1 MKTEQLQW
9 SKTTGWQKLTG
20 GSLNHEAQLVL
31 MFGST
36 SLLKNKDLI
45 KKAKDL
51 YPTAHFVG
59 CSTSGEII
67 DTQVN
72 DDTISLTAVK
82 FNKTDL
88 IARSIAITDSANSY
102 DIGKALIHKFDHK
115 GLKHVFVLSDGLN
128 VNGSR
133 LVQGMRDALPH
144 GISVTGGLAGDGA
157 DFNETLIVSDEAYPK
172 SHMLTAIGFY
182 GSSLK
187 IGYGSFG
194 GWDSFGIERVV
205 TKASN
210 NILYEIDGKPALE
223 LYKSFLGEQ
232 ARNLPSSGLLF
243 PLSMRVE
250 NSSLPVVRTILSI
263 NEKDNSL
270 VFAGDLPE
278 GSHVRLMK
286 ANIDRL
292 LDGAATAAST
302 SIEPLLGSNPEL
314 AILISCVGRKLVL
327 KQMIEE
333 EVEGVRSILGDKTT
347 ITGFYSY
354 GEISPFSKDARCELH
369 NQTMTITTFSEAA

>member
-1 MKTEQLQW
+1 MRTEQLQW
-9 SKTTGWQKLTG
+9 SAGSGWI
-20 GSLNHEAQLVL
+20 SLNGQSLSHEAQLVL

-36 SLLKNKDLI
+36 TLLKNKELT
-45 KKAKDL
+45 KKAKDM

-67 DTQVN
+67 DTHVN
-72 DDTISLTAVK
+72 DETISLTAIK

-88 IARSIAITDSANSY
+88 IARNISIDNASDSYNV
-102 DIGKALIHKFDHK
+102 GKALIHKFDHK

-128 VNGSR
+128 VNGSQ
-133 LVQGMRDALPH
+133 LVKGMRDALPT
-144 GISVTGGLAGDGA
+144 GVSVTGGLAGDGA
-157 DFNETLIVSDEAYPK
+157 NFSETLIISDDAYPK

-194 GWDSFGIERVV
+194 GWDSFGIERLV
-205 TKASN
+205 TKSSN
-210 NILYEIDGKPALE
+210 NILYELDGIPALE

-232 ARNLPSSGLLF
+232 AKNLPSSGLLF
-243 PLSMRVE
+243 PLSMRSE
-250 NSSLPVVRTILSI
+250 DEHLPVVRTILSV
-263 NEKDNSL
+263 NEADNSM
-270 VFAGDLPE
+270 VFAGDISE
-278 GSHVRLMK
+278 GSQVRLMK

-302 SIEPLLGSNPEL
+302 SMVSLTDSNAEL

-333 EVEGVRSILGDKTT
+333 EVEGVRSILGANTA

>member
-9 SKTTGWQKLTG
+9 KEGRGWEAIAGTP
-20 GSLNHEAQLVL
+20 LNHEAQLVL

-36 SLLKNKDLI
+36 RLLKNKELI

-59 CSTSGEII
+59 CSTSGEIL
-67 DTQVN
+67 DTHVN
-72 DDTISLTAVK
+72 DETLSLTAVK
-82 FNKTDL
+82 FQKTDL
-88 IARSIAITDSANSY
+88 ITRTIVINTNANSY

-128 VNGSR
+128 INGSQ
-133 LVQGMRDALPH
+133 LVEGMRDALPA

-157 DFNETLIVSDEAYPK
+157 NFNETLIISDEAYPK

-182 GSSLK
+182 GSNLK

-194 GWDSFGIERVV
+194 GWDSFGIERLV
-205 TKASN
+205 TKAN
-210 NILYEIDGKPALE
+210 ANILYELDGKPALE

-232 ARNLPSSGLLF
+232 AQNLPSSGLLF
-243 PLSMRVE
+243 PLSMR
-250 NSSLPVVRTILSI
+250 SSLNQLPVVRTILSV
-263 NEKDNSL
+263 NEADNSL
-270 VFAGDLPE
+270 VFAGDIPE
-278 GSHVRLMK
+278 GSQVRLMK

-292 LDGAATAAST
+292 LDGAATAAGT
-302 SIEPLLGSNPEL
+302 SLEPLSGKDAEL

-327 KQMIEE
+327 KQMVEE
-333 EVEGVRSILGDKTT
+333 EVEGVRSILGDKAA

-354 GEISPFSKDARCELH
+354 GEISPFSKGARCELH

>member
-1 MKTEQLQW
+1 MRTEQLQW
-9 SKTTGWQKLTG
+9 SAGTGWELLNGQ
-20 GSLNHEAQLVL
+20 SLSHEAQLVL

-36 SLLKNKDLI
+36 TLLKNKVLT
-45 KKAKDL
+45 KQAKDK

-59 CSTSGEII
+59 CSTSGEIMGSH
-67 DTQVN
+67 VN
-72 DDTISLTAVK
+72 DDTISLTAIK

-88 IARSIAITDSANSY
+88 IAKNIAIDNSADSYNV
-102 DIGKALIHKFDHK
+102 GKALIHKFDPK

-128 VNGSR
+128 VNGSQ
-133 LVQGMRDALPH
+133 LVKGMRDALPA
-144 GISVTGGLAGDGA
+144 GVSVTGGLAGDGA
-157 DFNETLIVSDEAYPK
+157 NFSETLIISDDAYPQ

-182 GSSLK
+182 GAGLK

-194 GWDSFGIERVV
+194 GWDSFGIERLV
-205 TKASN
+205 TKSSN
-210 NILYEIDGKPALE
+210 NILYELDGKPALE

-232 ARNLPSSGLLF
+232 AKYLPSSGLLF
-243 PLSMRVE
+243 PLSMRSE
-250 NSSLPVVRTILSI
+250 NEHLPVVRTILSI

-270 VFAGDLPE
+270 VFAGDISE
-278 GSHVRLMK
+278 GANVRLMK

-302 SIEPLLGSNPEL
+302 SMVPLLDTNAEL

-327 KQMIEE
+327 KQMVEE
-333 EVEGVRSILGDKTT
+333 EVEGVRSILGSKTA

-354 GEISPFSKDARCELH
+354 GEISPFSKDAHCELH

>member
-1 MKTEQLQW
+1 MRTEQLQW
-9 SKTTGWQKLTG
+9 RIGGWEKVG
-20 GSLNHEAQLVL
+20 GESLAHEAELVL

-36 SLLKNKDLI
+36 ALLKNKDLI
-45 KKAKDL
+45 KRAKDL

-67 DTQVN
+67 DTHVS
-72 DDTISLTAVK
+72 DETISLTAVK
-82 FNKTDL
+82 FQKTDL
-88 IARSIAITDSANSY
+88 ITRSIAISEAANSY
-102 DIGKALIHKFDHK
+102 DIGKALIHKFDPK

-128 VNGSR
+128 VNGSQ

-157 DFNETLIVSDEAYPK
+157 NFNETLIISDDAYPK

-182 GSSLK
+182 SASLK
-187 IGYGSFG
+187 VGYGSFG

-205 TKASN
+205 TKSVN
-210 NILYEIDGKPALE
+210 NVLYELDGKPALE
-223 LYKSFLGEQ
+223 LYKSFLGDQ
-232 ARNLPSSGLLF
+232 AKYLPSSGLLF
-243 PLSMRVE
+243 PLSLRVE
-250 NSSLPVVRTILSI
+250 NDQLPVVRTILSV
-263 NEKDNSL
+263 NEADNSL

-278 GSHVRLMK
+278 GSYVRLMK
-286 ANIDRL
+286 ANVDRL

-302 SIEPLLGSNPEL
+302 SIASLSGSNPEL

-333 EVEGVRSILGDKTT
+333 EVEGVRSILGDKTA

-354 GEISPFSKDARCELH
+354 GEISPFSKNERCELH